1 MARCPRTDATF
12 LGAIEGVLT
21 DAQRSHAASCAD
33 CSEALDQARAFEREL
48 EASASQLAG
57 PSLPASLLD
66 AVPSVHAPR
75 GGWIA
80 AMAVAATL
88 VVVLAGAAVAVN
100 RGYLTVGAPVAT
112 TPVAPR
118 YTLHVVV
125 SNHRLAA
132 ATVDVTSTF
141 DGHAYSVS
149 MLVPGCSGAY
159 GTTPLGDSWRV
170 RIGDYSFAVGPPSA
184 TAGSASQDVT
194 VRIVNGISGSEVLGG
209 TPAENGLDVEAVSSA
224 TVAPCR

>member
-1 MARCPRTDATF
+1 MARCPRADATF
-12 LGAIEGVLT
+12 LAAIDGVLT
-21 DAQRSHAASCAD
+21 DAQRSHAAECED
-33 CSEALDQARAFEREL
+33 CSKALDQARVFEREL
-48 EASASQLAG
+48 EASAVRLAG
-57 PSLPASLLD
+57 PPLPASLLD
-66 AVPSVHAPR
+66 AVPSVRAPR
-75 GGWIA
+75 GAWIA

-100 RGYLTVGAPVAT
+100 RGYLAVGAPVAT
-112 TPVAPR
+112 APVAPR

-159 GTTPLGDSWRV
+159 GATPLGDSWRV

-184 TAGSASQDVT
+184 TAGTASQDVT
-194 VRIVNGISGSEVLGG
+194 VRIVNGISGSEVLNG